1 VLAAGRFEA
10 RPADEHPTPGLGEA
24 AIVGTDQKIYL
35 HAEPLVENRDIAQVL
50 VVPDDS
56 ASAFGVSLTFRAE
69 GAARMLRGARIHI
82 GRPLAILVDRQAVAA
97 PVVRSS
103 ITTVA
108 IMSGNYSRAEA
119 ERIVSGIVGR

>member
-1 VLAAGRFEA
+1 M
-10 RPADEHPTPGLGEA
+10 
-24 AIVGTDQKIYL
+24 GTDQRIYL
-35 HAEPLVENRDIAQVL
+35 HAEPLVENRDVAQAL
-50 VVPDDS
+50 VVRDDS

-69 GAARMLRGARIHI
+69 GAARMLRGASIHI

-108 IMSGNYSRAEA
+108 MMSGNYSRAEA